1 MDSNNHNSKLLYFNQ
16 ETFGELYVLDTLINM
31 TKESCQ
37 DREFS
42 GQYYG
47 IPPEMIAK
55 LSAERNNYIN
65 MLTLFSEKVSN
76 IMNLNLRLEQEL
88 CLEQN
93 TNNCS
98 R

>member
-1 MDSNNHNSKLLYFNQ
+1 MDSNHNNRLLYFNQ

-47 IPPEMIAK
+47 IPAEMKAK

-65 MLTLFSEKVSN
+65 MLTLFSEKVTN
-76 IMNLNLRLEQEL
+76 IMNINLRVEQEL
-88 CLEQN
+88 CLKQN
-93 TNNCS
+93 PHNCS
-98 R
+98 